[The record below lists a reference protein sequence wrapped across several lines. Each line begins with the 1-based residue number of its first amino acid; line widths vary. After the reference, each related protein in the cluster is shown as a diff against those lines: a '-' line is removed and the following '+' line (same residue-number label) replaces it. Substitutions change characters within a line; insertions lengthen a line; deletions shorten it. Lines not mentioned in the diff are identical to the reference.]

1 MTRHIGFCVAVL
13 AVAAAGL
20 SDSAASASPVFST
33 IPAEMIEA
41 RYAPAAGLL
50 PNGTVLLAG
59 GYNET
64 PGKYLKSAEVFDPV
78 SGTFTKLS
86 AELNVVREEPAT
98 APLPDGKLLI
108 AGGYGGGLNSLKSA
122 ELFNPATNTFEGLS
136 AQMTA
141 ERDAPSAAALP
152 DGRVLVVG
160 GAASGKELKTAEVFN
175 PEKGS
180 FEALSA
186 QMSVGR
192 YWPAVATLPSGKV
205 LIAGGDNES
214 GSLKSAELF
223 DPATNS
229 FEVISHELAEPR
241 REAAIAVLQNGNT
254 LIAGGYNKAVVGS
267 AELFDPATSVF
278 EGLSAGL
285 IQPRVGPA
293 GVLLRDGRMLV
304 AGGYNE
310 TSLYHS
316 RSAEET
322 SVTAPSVTSTTA
334 TGVGA
339 SAATLTGTV
348 LTEAL
353 ATAYFQYGTS
363 GAYGSS
369 TPGQSV
375 AFTASPRS
383 LSSGVGGLSPRTT
396 YHFRI
401 VAENAGGPSYGADQ
415 TFTTTPRVSNCLCAP
430 PRPPIITSA
439 NQSHRT
445 WREGG
450 KLAAFARKH
459 GKHKL
464 PVGTTFSF
472 TLNEQARVSFAFT
485 QQVNGRKVKGK
496 CVTQT
501 KRNRH
506 KPACRRTLRS
516 GTLSFAAHS
525 GLNKVFFQGRVSR
538 STKLKPGHYTLVI
551 TATSA
556 AGRHSRPVKL
566 SFTIVK

>member
-1 MTRHIGFCVAVL
+1 MIRHMGFCVAVL
-13 AVAAAGL
+13 AAAAAGL
-20 SDSAASASPVFST
+20 PDSAASASPVFST

-86 AELNVVREEPAT
+86 AELNAVREEPAT
-98 APLPDGKLLI
+98 APLPDGRLLI

-122 ELFNPATNTFEGLS
+122 ELFNPATNTFEALS

-141 ERDAPSAAALP
+141 ERDGPSAAALP
-152 DGRVLVVG
+152 DGRVLIVG

-175 PEKGS
+175 PGKGS
-180 FEALSA
+180 FEALPA

-223 DPATNS
+223 DPSTNS
-229 FEVISHELAEPR
+229 FEKLEGIGHELAERR
-241 REAAIAVLQNGNT
+241 REAAVAVLQSGKV
-254 LIAGGYNKAVVGS
+254 LIAGGYNELVVQS

-310 TSLYHS
+310 TSLYQS

-322 SVTAPSVTSTTA
+322 SVTAPSVTSTAA
-334 TGVGA
+334 TGVGV

-369 TPGQSV
+369 TSGQSV

-383 LSSGVGGLSPRTT
+383 LGSAVGGLSPGTT
-396 YHFRI
+396 YHFRV

-415 TFTTTPRVSNCLCAP
+415 TFTTATVPVVPIP
-430 PRPPIITSA
+430 PSIASVT
-439 NQSHRT
+439 QSHNK
-445 WREGG
+445 WREGNA
-450 KLAAFARKH
+450 LASVSRRRKR
-459 GKHKL
+459 L
-464 PVGTTFSF
+464 PLGTTFSF
-472 TLNEQARVSFAFT
+472 SLNEQARVSLAFT
-485 QQVNGRKVKGK
+485 QLVGGRKVNGK
-496 CVTQT
+496 CVAPTP
-501 KRNRH
+501 KNRRKH
-506 KPACRRTLRS
+506 RCTRTATA
-516 GTLSFAAHS
+516 GTLSFGGHV
-525 GLNKVFFQGRVSR
+525 GINKVRFQGRISR
-538 STKLKPGHYTLVI
+538 STKLKPGHYTLII
-551 TATSA
+551 TATNA
-556 AGRHSRPVKL
+556 AGRHSRPVRL